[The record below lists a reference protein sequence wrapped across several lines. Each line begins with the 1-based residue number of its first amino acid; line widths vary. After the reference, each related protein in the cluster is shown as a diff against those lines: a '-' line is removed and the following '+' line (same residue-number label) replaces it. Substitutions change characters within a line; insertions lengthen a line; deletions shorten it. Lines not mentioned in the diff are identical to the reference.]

1 MSMKT
6 ILVIEDEKAVRN
18 NIAKILTLKGFA
30 VISAENG
37 QVGIQL
43 AQDHQ
48 PDLIVCD
55 ILMPQINGYEVL
67 ERLQD
72 NISTRTIPFIFL
84 TAKVERSE
92 QRKGMALGADDY
104 ITKPFTMDELMDAIE
119 AKLKKKLDFDANLA
133 MLTEEL
139 HKIKQFLET
148 KERMIQGFNQ
158 ELRRPLSNIK
168 IVLELLSQSPKEF
181 QQKEY
186 IRILQ
191 TEFKREISLLNQLE
205 ELRKIINP
213 ENAQILAQLNLLDR
227 QQDHS
232 L

>member
-1 MSMKT
+1 MKT

-67 ERLQD
+67 ARLQD
-72 NISTRTIPFIFL
+72 DVKTRTIPFIFL

-92 QRKGMALGADDY
+92 QRRGMALGADDY

-119 AKLKKKLDFDANLA
+119 VKLKKKLDFDANLA
-133 MLTEEL
+133 ILTEEL

-148 KERMIQGFNQ
+148 KERIMQGFNQ

-168 IVLELLSQSPKEF
+168 MVLELLSQSPKEF

-205 ELRKIINP
+205 ELQKIINP

>member
-1 MSMKT
+1 MKT